1 MSPFFI
7 ELARRLNLKGSG
19 LILVYIAG
27 IVTATL
33 VLAIVEAA
41 RAAGQ

>member
-1 MSPFFI
+1 MSPLI

-19 LILVYIAG
+19 VILVYIAG

-33 VLAIVEAA
+33 VLAIYEAIQ
-41 RAAGQ
+41 AAGG